1 MVTISFIVFISVDG
15 LDAGGDGAW
24 RQRAADLLTIIQQ
37 DQRLGGAARSQ
48 IKEQLLLLGSLGQ
61 PLGTGRTGDQ
71 DDLNTVG
78 TLHIPKANMY
88 ESLRG
93 ERHKKSPPSY
103 EQMMMLI
110 GKRDIYV
117 QKLHG
122 RSP

>member
-1 MVTISFIVFISVDG
+1 MIFMVTISFIVIVSSDG
-15 LDAGGDGAW
+15 LDAGCNGAG
-24 RQRAADLLTIIQQ
+24 RKRTADLLAIIQQ

-61 PLGTGRTGDQ
+61 PFGAGRTGDQ

-93 ERHKKSPPSY
+93 ERHTKKPSF
-103 EQMMMLI
+103 L
-110 GKRDIYV
+110 
-117 QKLHG
+117 
-122 RSP
+122 

>member
-1 MVTISFIVFISVDG
+1 MVTISFIVIVSSDG
-15 LDAGGDGAW
+15 LYAGSNGAG
-24 RQRAADLLTIIQQ
+24 RKRTADLLAIIQQ

-48 IKEQLLLLGSLGQ
+48 IKEQLLFLGGLGQ
-61 PLGTGRTGDQ
+61 PFRTGRTRDQ
-71 DDLNTVG
+71 DNLDAIG

-110 GKRDIYV
+110 GKRDIMLV
-117 QKLHG
+117 ILFE
-122 RSP
+122 